1 MLQPNS
7 SLSWRATLWVL
18 AGIAAVALTIAS
30 LFALAGAWLV
40 LPFAGLE
47 LAALGLALHRC
58 ATRGCEREVISIEGD
73 TVAIER
79 GRFRPTQRHE
89 LPRSWTRVVLDRP
102 GARGHPSRLLIRAH
116 DRSVEVGA
124 WLVEE
129 ERTWLAQELR
139 HRLAA

>member
-1 MLQPNS
+1 M
-7 SLSWRATLWVL
+7 SWQATLRVF
-18 AGIAAVALTIAS
+18 AGTCTVALTIAFM
-30 LFALAGAWLV
+30 LALAGAWLV
-40 LPFAGLE
+40 LPFAGLG
-47 LAALGLALHRC
+47 LAGLGLGLHRC
-58 ATRGCEREVISIEGD
+58 AARGCEREVISIEGD

-102 GARGHPSRLLIRAH
+102 DAQGHPSRLSIRAH

-129 ERTWLAQELR
+129 ERTWLARELR